1 MAVFQYSL
9 ELLPFGDAEKYAG
22 ILLERKTDGA
32 RTEVWKPQ
40 PTMASLTR
48 LRQLL
53 PINQSWGP
61 CEEYVS
67 SLEVWNSAVR
77 GRDVD

>member
-1 MAVFQYSL
+1 MAVFQFSL

-53 PINQSWGP
+53 PINQS
-61 CEEYVS
+61 
-67 SLEVWNSAVR
+67 
-77 GRDVD
+77 